1 MAKFDLTR
9 GFVAYEL
16 MLSQLS
22 ASTKD
27 IAKEAVFEGAKI
39 MADAIREEIENIP
52 EVENNQHGTPDSLLY
67 GITKEQKQGL
77 LDGLGIAEMWDDF
90 GKISTKIGIAGYNS
104 IITAK
109 HKKGQPNPLIA
120 RSIIS
125 GTSFR
130 KKYDFVSK
138 AIKKASEKAEEKMAE
153 VIEQKIDEITE

>member
-1 MAKFDLTR
+1 
-9 GFVAYEL
+9 
-16 MLSQLS
+16 
-22 ASTKD
+22 
-27 IAKEAVFEGAKI
+27 

-52 EVENNQHGTPDSLLY
+52 EVEDNQHGTPDSLLY

-109 HKKGQPNPLIA
+109 YKKGQPNPLIA

-130 KKYDFVSK
+130 KKYDFISK